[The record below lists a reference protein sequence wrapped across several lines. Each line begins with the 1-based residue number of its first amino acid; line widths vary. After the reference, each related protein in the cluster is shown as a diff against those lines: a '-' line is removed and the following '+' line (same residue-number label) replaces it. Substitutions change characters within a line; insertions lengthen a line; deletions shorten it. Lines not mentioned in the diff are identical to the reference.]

1 MNLNPQQIM
10 LIREC
15 TRDDLCFA
23 KMLDLYLEFAKG
35 NSDVSPADLEKKKA
49 ILEAHPKPKPS
60 VAPDAPLIAIVDDSV
75 SLLDIVG
82 RILEHEGYR
91 ILALHHP
98 LPLFE
103 SDHPIP
109 DLILL
114 DIEMPEMNGAV
125 ALDRLKIDSRYQKTK
140 VVFMTGLVSEE
151 EATQLS
157 LPGKISYL
165 SKPFTREKLAAKI
178 KEVLPSLD
186 HLSLSQK

>member
-23 KMLDLYLEFAKG
+23 KMLDLYMEFARG
-35 NSDVSPADLEKKKA
+35 SAEVSSEDLQKKKA
-49 ILEAHPKPKPS
+49 LLESHSIPPKVSSPS
-60 VAPDAPLIAIVDDSV
+60 APLIAIVDDSV

-103 SDHPIP
+103 NDHPIP

-125 ALDRLKIDSRYQKTK
+125 ALDRLKEDKRYQKTR
-140 VVFMTGLVSEE
+140 VVFMTGLVNEE
-151 EATQLS
+151 EAKQLS

-165 SKPFTREKLAAKI
+165 SKPFTREKLAVVV
-178 KEVLPSLD
+178 KEVLS
-186 HLSLSQK
+186 SSSSS